1 MRILLATYWG
11 LPSVGGLEKYM
22 HQLKRG
28 LEALGHEVD
37 LFAKAPDDSGF
48 HMPNK
53 GWYLSKSSLLPFI
66 SAKTNAYFARH
77 LPGID
82 ATIRNMEI
90 DRYGY
95 EAAAAFFGAATYDIV
110 HAQDVIAA
118 RAFARVAHP
127 RTKRIATIHGCLSTE
142 NLARL
147 QADGLLDGNY
157 VRTPLWQYYLFI
169 EHLGIMGSQETIMPT
184 EWLKQIMIRD
194 FYVPGNR
201 MTVVPNAMDMEEF
214 LGKLNAS
221 ADLSRPEGKL
231 IILCCARFDPVKG
244 HEVLL
249 KALAR
254 LKNVRK
260 DWVCW
265 LAGDGQLDAHLRTKT
280 AEYGLQNDVLF
291 LGHREDVPALLK
303 KADIFVLPSLQDN
316 FPYSIMEAHA
326 AGKPV
331 IVSNAGGI
339 PEMVKDGETG
349 LIFASGDD
357 GQLCDKLADVLSNE
371 ALRTRLG
378 EQAQASGLRHW
389 SLHAMTDRVVAVYDR
404 ALNQ

>member
-22 HQLKRG
+22 YQLKRG
-28 LEALGHEVD
+28 LETKGHEVD
-37 LFAKAPDDSGF
+37 FFAKAPDDSGF

-53 GWYLSKSSLLPFI
+53 GWYLSKTSLMPMI
-66 SAKTNAYFARH
+66 SAKANTYFARH

-82 ATIRNMEI
+82 ASIKNMEI
-90 DRYGY
+90 DRYCF
-95 EAAAAFFGAATYDIV
+95 EAAAAYFNPATYDIV
-110 HAQDVIAA
+110 HTQDVIAA
-118 RAFARVAHP
+118 RAFARLAHP
-127 RTKRIATIHGCLSTE
+127 RTKRISTIHGCLSTE

-157 VRTPLWQYYLFI
+157 DRTPLWQYYLFI
-169 EHLGIMGSQETIMPT
+169 EHLGIMGNHATIMPT

-194 FYVPGNR
+194 FQIPGNQ

-214 LGKLNAS
+214 LGKMNLP
-221 ADLSRPEGKL
+221 ADLPHSEGKQ

-249 KALAR
+249 KALTR
-254 LKNVRK
+254 LKAVRK

-265 LAGDGQLDAHLRTKT
+265 FAGDGQLETHLRIKT

-291 LGHREDVPALLK
+291 LGRRDDVPALLK

-316 FPYSIMEAHA
+316 HPYSIMEAHA

-331 IVSNAGGI
+331 IASNAGGI
-339 PEMVKDGETG
+339 PEMVIDGETG

-357 GQLCDKLADVLSNE
+357 QQLCNKLVEMLNNE

-404 ALNQ
+404 VLTQ